1 MAYSTSVIVLL
12 SFSKSSARKCVFL
25 SNEPCKTRPTI
36 IDLNSIDLNNYPFII
51 SLGKCNGICN
61 AADDL
66 STKICVSNEKKDI
79 NVKVLNMITRIN
91 KAKTFVKHSSCD
103 CKCKFVSTTS
113 QKWNNDKCHA
123 SVKSIVRAQK
133 FIIGILGHVFVKR
146 VSI

>member
-1 MAYSTSVIVLL
+1 M
-12 SFSKSSARKCVFL
+12 K
-25 SNEPCKTRPTI
+25 
-36 IDLNSIDLNNYPFII
+36 
-51 SLGKCNGICN
+51 
-61 AADDL
+61 
-66 STKICVSNEKKDI
+66 KKDI

-91 KAKTFVKHSSCD
+91 EAKTFVKHSSYD